1 MNLQDLGADFL
12 CRQQVILRQKNATSR
27 CATAGALQRR
37 PSRREKKHNVNRR
50 QRKKSRRQRQG
61 ASLGGPWRAFLHHRY
76 GGQFLTK
83 RLLQQASGE
92 YSAIKLAAGD
102 DWKYY
107 KEMGLMA
114 TLAGRAGH
122 KVLKQE
128 KPGPGYVSPGL
139 QKLRDAKSN
148 ALSIPGGIK
157 CLESQLAELNERCKK
172 ENAAAQEQESRNLAH
187 LQLASAESH
196 TALATELG
204 LETSGHP
211 FAWSDTCDPR
221 METCFQ
227 ACPGAGHLPT
237 ALTYFAPADL
247 VALVPWLQ

>member
-1 MNLQDLGADFL
+1 MQPQDVRLQAH
-12 CRQQVILRQKNATSR
+12 CSV
-27 CATAGALQRR
+27 R

-128 KPGPGYVSPGL
+128 KPGPGYVVSRIAKAQGRQKQRLVNPG
-139 QKLRDAKSN
+139 
-148 ALSIPGGIK
+148 
-157 CLESQLAELNERCKK
+157 
-172 ENAAAQEQESRNLAH
+172 RN
-187 LQLASAESH
+187 QV
-196 TALATELG
+196 LG
-204 LETSGHP
+204 EP
-211 FAWSDTCDPR
+211 
-221 METCFQ
+221 
-227 ACPGAGHLPT
+227 AC
-237 ALTYFAPADL
+237 
-247 VALVPWLQ
+247 